1 MNIKIWGLRGSISV
15 SGCEYKKY
23 GGDTTC
29 LEVRSG
35 SGDVIIIDGGTGIRA
50 CGNSA
55 IKEGLREFNLLFT
68 HFHWDHVLGF
78 PFFRPLYRDDV
89 KMRIFGHSY
98 TKRPFE
104 KHLFRVMDK
113 PYFPVALSNLSRNI
127 TFKNIDKKKF
137 RIGSME
143 VSVIE
148 LNHPN
153 HGLGYRFSEN
163 GKDFVFLT
171 DNELSHKHHGGCSV
185 QEYMRFCEGADLLIH
200 DSEFTPQEYVKYYK
214 GWGHSNYADVVEM
227 ATAAGVKR
235 LGLCH
240 HNQNHSDAK
249 IDGIVDE
256 CLKIIKEKHSRM
268 QCFAAAQNQLIKF

>member
-1 MNIKIWGLRGSISV
+1 
-15 SGCEYKKY
+15 
-23 GGDTTC
+23 
-29 LEVRSG
+29 
-35 SGDVIIIDGGTGIRA
+35 
-50 CGNSA
+50 
-55 IKEGLREFNLLFT
+55 
-68 HFHWDHVLGF
+68 
-78 PFFRPLYRDDV
+78 
-89 KMRIFGHSY
+89 
-98 TKRPFE
+98 
-104 KHLFRVMDK
+104 
-113 PYFPVALSNLSRNI
+113 
-127 TFKNIDKKKF
+127 
-137 RIGSME
+137 
-143 VSVIE
+143 
-148 LNHPN
+148 
-153 HGLGYRFSEN
+153 
-163 GKDFVFLT
+163 
-171 DNELSHKHHGGCSV
+171 LSHKHHGGCSV